1 MGTFAAIEWSPKADK
16 EYASWDDKTRKR
28 IDALIDSVWDHGP
41 LKGAGLPERLKY
53 DLSGWFS
60 RRIIAEHRLVY
71 RIVGEGD
78 DAVLQI
84 AQCMYH
90 YGRR

>member
-1 MGTFAAIEWSPKADK
+1 MRIVWGRQALADYKA
-16 EYASWDDKTRKR
+16 WNDDGRKR
-28 IDALIDSVWDHGP
+28 INMLVESIQSEGL
-41 LKGAGLPERLKY
+41 LKGAGMPERLRHKW
-53 DLSGWFS
+53 SGWCS
-60 RRIIAEHRLVY
+60 RRIVKEHRLVY

-78 DAVLQI
+78 KAVLEI